1 MCCVCRVDTHPPLRR
16 VNTYNCPVED
26 ETRAPL
32 QKAIDG
38 ADYEHGYRK
47 NELDFLRVAVS
58 VLYLASVKSI
68 YLSISLSVGRTRER
82 RRARGQ
88 PRQ

>member
-1 MCCVCRVDTHPPLRR
+1 VCCVCRVDTHPPLRR

-47 NELDFLRVAVS
+47 NELDFLRLAVS
-58 VLYLASVKSI
+58 VLYLASVWDA
-68 YLSISLSVGRTRER
+68 
-82 RRARGQ
+82 RASAGALVVNRVNDRCSQ
-88 PRQ
+88 QLRLH

>member
-1 MCCVCRVDTHPPLRR
+1 
-16 VNTYNCPVED
+16 VED

-47 NELDFLRVAVS
+47 NELDFLRLAVS
-58 VLYLASVKSI
+58 VL
-68 YLSISLSVGRTRER
+68 
-82 RRARGQ
+82 
-88 PRQ
+88 

>member
-1 MCCVCRVDTHPPLRR
+1 M
-16 VNTYNCPVED
+16 ED

-68 YLSISLSVGRTRER
+68 YLDLSIFLWDA
-82 RRARGQ
+82 RASAGALVVNRVNDRCSQ
-88 PRQ
+88 QLRLH